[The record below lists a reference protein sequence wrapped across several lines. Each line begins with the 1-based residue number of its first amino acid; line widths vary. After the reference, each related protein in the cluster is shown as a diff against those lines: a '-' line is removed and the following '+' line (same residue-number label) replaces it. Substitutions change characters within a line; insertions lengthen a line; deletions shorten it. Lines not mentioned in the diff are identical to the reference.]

1 MTRAGWLRTSEVP
14 WQVWRPEV
22 KSAYMG
28 GHEGMASCAH
38 RFGEALCGH
47 QLLVV
52 TMSLGFFWHHY
63 TSIFPGLTAL
73 LSGLSL
79 PVIPLGQAG

>member
-1 MTRAGWLRTSEVP
+1 
-14 WQVWRPEV
+14 
-22 KSAYMG
+22 
-28 GHEGMASCAH
+28 MASCAH

-79 PVIPLGQAG
+79 PVIPLGRAG